1 MTRHHRC
8 GVAVAALM
16 ISSAE
21 PVLAQ
26 DEATQ
31 PLYELRPGTVLVL
44 VPETGVTYQLP
55 VTLAVEVCPDIDEA
69 YLVSDFQG
77 TTEVVCEVPET
88 VAVEYDFESRGND
101 DDDDAAV
108 APTEPTEPTP
118 PELEPAGIDAE
129 TDDDGQGAVDDGVTG
144 TDGAVDADTGT
155 DTDAGTDVDAGDDT
169 GVEAGVEPEVDAGTD
184 AGTDDDTG
192 TDAGTGVDAGD
203 DAAGADDAGTDA
215 GSDDAGGD
223 DAGGDDAG
231 AGGDTSDSTEG

>member
-1 MTRHHRC
+1 MTRYYRC

-16 ISSAE
+16 MSSAM

-77 TTEVVCEVPET
+77 TTEVVCEVPEA
-88 VAVEYDFESRGND
+88 VATEYDFESRAND

-108 APTEPTEPTP
+108 APTETTP

-129 TDDDGQGAVDDGVTG
+129 TGDDGQDAVDDGVTG
-144 TDGAVDADTGT
+144 TDGEVDAGTGTGT
-155 DTDAGTDVDAGDDT
+155 DIGTDAGTDVDAGDD
-169 GVEAGVEPEVDAGTD
+169 AGVDAGVDAGTD
-184 AGTDDDTG
+184 AGA
-192 TDAGTGVDAGD
+192 DAGTGVDAGD

-215 GSDDAGGD
+215 GGD

-231 AGGDTSDSTEG
+231 SGGDTSDSTGG